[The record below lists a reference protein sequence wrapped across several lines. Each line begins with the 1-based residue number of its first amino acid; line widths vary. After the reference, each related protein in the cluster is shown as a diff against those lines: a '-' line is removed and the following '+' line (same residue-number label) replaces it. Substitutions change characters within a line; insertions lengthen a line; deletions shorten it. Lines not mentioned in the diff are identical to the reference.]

1 MQCSSSRTRSSRT
14 KTAPTPPHPI
24 QFEALT
30 RQVVLRA
37 ALNTHGAAGPSG
49 VAADNW
55 RRMCS
60 GFADISD
67 QLCDAIAASARRLA
81 TTYVHPSSLEAY
93 VACRLIPLDKKP
105 GVRPIGIGEVLRRI
119 MGKAILSI
127 TNDEIQRAAGSLQ
140 LCAGQDGG
148 VEAAIHAM
156 NDLHQLDDTEAI
168 LLADATNAFN
178 CLNREVCMRNIQH
191 TCPSLAPT
199 VINTYREPAN
209 LFVSGECIKSS
220 EGTTQ
225 GDPVAM
231 AMYALGVLPLIEEA
245 ATDGATQSWFADDSA
260 AGGKLQA
267 VRIWWDR
274 LNESGPSYGYFLNPT
289 KSVLLVKPQF
299 LDEATSI
306 FAGTGIDIRTD
317 GCRHLGAALGSAEFS
332 RCFME
337 RKVQSW
343 VEEVMSLSTIAS
355 SQPQA
360 AYAAFVHGLRSKWS
374 FLSRVMADLHL
385 YMQPLEDSIRN
396 KFIPALLGGR
406 TVNDDERQLLA
417 LPCRHGGLGLITP
430 ASLGAQY
437 AHSKTIVGPLVRR
450 IQQQTATLG
459 DALQEVRKNKQL
471 LRAKAKTSLQA
482 EAVALHSAAPPEVQR
497 TIDLASER
505 GASSWL
511 TCRPL
516 KAHGFTLTK
525 AEFRDAV
532 HLRYGWHPVRLP
544 TSCSCGQQFTVSHAL
559 SCPLGGFP
567 TLRHNEVRDVTAR
580 LAKRVGHQVAIE
592 PHLQPLTGEQLRY
605 RTAVGDDQ
613 ARLDVV
619 ASGIWGGR
627 FERTYIDVRVFNPF
641 ASSNRLNSLAASY
654 TRHEKAK
661 RRAYEQRIREVEHS
675 SFVPAVF
682 STTGGMGKSATSLYK
697 RIASLIADKTGEAYS
712 AVMASIRC
720 QISFALVRSSVMCL
734 RGARRLYAPVFAAD
748 SAALV
753 VAEAAI
759 PC

>member
-1 MQCSSSRTRSSRT
+1 M
-14 KTAPTPPHPI
+14 P
-24 QFEALT
+24 
-30 RQVVLRA
+30 
-37 ALNTHGAAGPSG
+37 
-49 VAADNW
+49 
-55 RRMCS
+55 
-60 GFADISD
+60 
-67 QLCDAIAASARRLA
+67 
-81 TTYVHPSSLEAY
+81 
-93 VACRLIPLDKKP
+93 
-105 GVRPIGIGEVLRRI
+105 
-119 MGKAILSI
+119 GKAILSI

-567 TLRHNEVRDVTAR
+567 TLRHNEVRDLTASIMKEV
-580 LAKRVGHQVAIE
+580 AHQVVVE
-592 PHLQPLTGEQLRY
+592 PLLEPLTGERMTLRSAS
-605 RTAVGDDQ
+605 TEDN
-613 ARLDVV
+613 ARLDIG
-619 ASGIWGGR
+619 ASGVWGGR
-627 FERTYIDVRVFNPF
+627 YERSYFDVRVFNPHAPTNAKF
-641 ASSNRLNSLAASY
+641 ALPAVY
-654 TRHEKAK
+654 KRHEQEK
-661 RRAYEQRIREVEHS
+661 RRRYEERITNVEHA
-675 SFVPAVF
+675 SFSPVVL
-682 STTGGMGKSATSLYK
+682 SCTGGYGKAATALYARLASMLADKKQEPYSATISY
-697 RIASLIADKTGEAYS
+697 
-712 AVMASIRC
+712 IRC
-720 QISFALVRSSVMCL
+720 KLSFALIRAAVASL
-734 RGARRLYAPVFAAD
+734 RGHRHRVSSDAND
-748 SAALV
+748 SARFA
-753 VAEAAI
+753 VAA
-759 PC
+759 